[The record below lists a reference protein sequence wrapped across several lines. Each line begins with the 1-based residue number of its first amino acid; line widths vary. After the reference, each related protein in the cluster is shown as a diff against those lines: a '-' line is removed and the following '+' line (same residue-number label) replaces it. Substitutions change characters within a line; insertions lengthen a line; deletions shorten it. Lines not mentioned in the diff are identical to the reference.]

1 MSTTVAVIGL
11 AIIAILGIVFG
22 IINFFYW
29 RYRTKKER
37 DCINKV
43 YYKQLEKDYLARIEE
58 KYKSTTDGIYKK
70 ENKLKEELSLLEKEI
85 EDKKAFNNNLF
96 KIREEELNRLIEEKK
111 KEKISLIEREVDDW
125 AQSAQEA
132 ATQYFND
139 WNSNLNK
146 QINELE
152 TDYAQLKEE
161 VNNFQEKRNV
171 INQEILR
178 SRAIEE
184 NQSFYSVQ
192 LDEESK
198 RDIEIFQE
206 IKSRISKIEK
216 LNKLIY
222 DNYINKPASEMIK
235 RILEGRNPSG
245 IYKVTNLKTKEIYIG
260 KSTSIA
266 DRWKN
271 HIKAACGLAGA
282 ADSQFQ
288 RALRQYGIENFS
300 WEVLEEV
307 PKDKLTE
314 REKYYINFYDTLHYG
329 YNQRLG

>member
-1 MSTTVAVIGL
+1 MNWLIG
-11 AIIAILGIVFG
+11 IYITIAILGIIFG
-22 IINFFYW
+22 IVSFIHYHNK
-29 RYRTKKER
+29 TKK
-37 DCINKV
+37 INKE
-43 YYKQLEKDYLARIEE
+43 YYDKIEQKYLKEVEE
-58 KYKSTTDGIYKK
+58 KYINITNDLYEK
-70 ENKLKEELSLLEKEI
+70 EDNLKEKLKYIEKEI
-85 EDKKAFNNNLF
+85 KNKEEFNENLY
-96 KIREEELNRLIEEKK
+96 KVREEELNRLIEEKK
-111 KEKISLIEREVDDW
+111 KEKILLIEREVDDW

-184 NQSFYSVQ
+184 NQSFYSIQ

>member
-1 MSTTVAVIGL
+1 MNWL
-11 AIIAILGIVFG
+11 MLIIAVCGIFLGLFLFI
-22 IINFFYW
+22 
-29 RYRTKKER
+29 
-37 DCINKV
+37 
-43 YYKQLEKDYLARIEE
+43 YYKQKINKINNDYYDKLEEQYLKEVEE
-58 KYKSTTDGIYKK
+58 KYKKVTNELYK
-70 ENKLKEELSLLEKEI
+70 EEDKLKEKIKYIEKEI
-85 EDKKAFNNNLF
+85 KDKETFNENLY
-96 KIREEELNRLIEEKK
+96 KVREEELNRLIEEKK
-111 KEKISLIEREVDDW
+111 KEKISLIKREVDDW
-125 AQSAQEA
+125 AKSAQEA
-132 ATQYFND
+132 ATQHFED
-139 WNSNLNK
+139 WNDNLNK

-152 TDYAQLKEE
+152 IDYAQLKEE
-161 VNNFQEKRNV
+161 VDNFQEKRNV

-184 NQSFYSVQ
+184 NQSFYSIQ

-235 RILEGRNPSG
+235 RILEGKNPSG

-271 HIKAACGLAGA
+271 HIKSACGLAGV

-300 WEVLEEV
+300 WELLEEV
-307 PKDKLTE
+307 PKEKLTE